1 MDATAEVPRRSF
13 AFGLERAGNV
23 GLARPRLTVVLVI
36 LVSILAGWGLTR
48 LKVDNSLSELFRTD
62 TEEFRRYEEID
73 RRFPSSEYDVLVVV
87 EGKNLLKKEQLEAFR
102 RAIID
107 LQLADGVDGIVSM
120 LSARGKPDATGY
132 AAPIVPDELPEGPA
146 YDAMIATLK
155 GNEIVAGKFLSDD
168 GELALAVLALD
179 RAAVQEQGA
188 KKIIASINDTLS
200 KELAGA
206 GLRSHLT
213 GAPVMQLEIRN
224 AVERDQIVYNG
235 LGLLFGA
242 IIAVIFFK
250 RVSLMLLAAL
260 PPVLAVLWSL
270 GLLGWLGI
278 ELNLFLNVMTPLV
291 MVMGFADSMQM
302 VSAIRIR
309 LREGDTKG
317 EAVRF
322 AVRVVGPACVLAHA
336 TALLSFGAL
345 LFSQSALIRTFGFAG
360 GLAVCISFVAVMLVL
375 PLMGILLIR
384 NEAKLAKD
392 RSPADGLMDSLGRLV
407 GWIVDR
413 VVHRPFLTTLVAL
426 VSFGFLAYGYL
437 QLEPR
442 YRLAD
447 QVPDREQ
454 ALGAT
459 AQIDQK
465 LTGAN
470 PVHVMVEW
478 KTGASL
484 YSAGPMEVIG
494 KAHEVL
500 EKEAGLGNVW
510 SLESLRRWLKEA
522 GDDRPENVQKFVG
535 YLPEHLVRRF
545 IAKEGDSV
553 LVTGRLP
560 DVDSSRILPVVEK
573 IDRALDGVRTQHP
586 DFRISVTGLPAVAA
600 RNSARM
606 ISQLNEALPLCVAF
620 AAVLL
625 AIAFRSVFVG
635 LVSLLPGLYPVV
647 ASGAILWAMGGG
659 LEFASVV
666 ALLVVFGLAID
677 ALIHF
682 FNRLS
687 LEERKEP
694 RADHAIRNARVLVGP
709 AIILTTLVL
718 AFGLGVTVFSDL
730 PSLRM
735 FGFVCGTTLV
745 ASLLADLVFLPGI
758 IMLVRKILAAP
769 GAGLTS
775 PRPVRR
781 AASCPAITLPK
792 TPSAPQRTLPE
803 VYWKEEPGIPRSQ
816 RELRRDRPVILC
828 PRSTLQRH
836 PRGGG
841 DPRHFAT
848 SAR

>member
-1 MDATAEVPRRSF
+1 MDATADPPRRSF
-13 AFGLERAGNV
+13 AFGLERAGFL
-23 GLARPRLTVVLVI
+23 GLDWPRLTVLIILLASVLAAFG
-36 LVSILAGWGLTR
+36 LAR
-48 LKVDNSLSELFRTD
+48 LKVDDSLSELFRTD

-87 EGKNLLKKEQLEAFR
+87 EGKDLLKRPQIEAFR
-102 RAIID
+102 RAIVD
-107 LQLADGVDGIVSM
+107 LQLADGIDGLVSM
-120 LSARGKPDATGY
+120 LSARGKPDESGY
-132 AAPIVPDELPEGPA
+132 APPIVPDELPEGAA
-146 YDAMIATLK
+146 YDEIIAKLK
-155 GNEIVAGKFLSDD
+155 ANEIVAGKFLSND

-179 RAAVQEQGA
+179 RKAVAEQGA
-188 KKIIASINDTLS
+188 KQIIGSINKTLA
-200 KELAGA
+200 KELAPV
-206 GLRSHLT
+206 GLKSHLT

-242 IIAVIFFK
+242 TIAVIFFK

-270 GLLGWLGI
+270 GLLGWLDFK
-278 ELNLFLNVMTPLV
+278 LNLFLNVMTPLV

-309 LREGDTKG
+309 LREGDTKAQ
-317 EAVRF
+317 AVRF
-322 AVRVVGPACVLAHA
+322 AVRIVGPACALAHGV
-336 TALLSFGAL
+336 ALLSFLAL
-345 LFSQSALIRTFGFAG
+345 LISQSALIRTFAIAG
-360 GLAVCISFVAVMLVL
+360 ALAVCISFVAVILVL
-375 PLMGILLIR
+375 PLMGLYIIR
-384 NEAKLAKD
+384 NEGKLARD
-392 RSPADGLMDSLGRLV
+392 RSPADRLMDGLGALV

-413 VVHRPFLTTLVAL
+413 VVHWPFLTTVAA
-426 VSFGFLAYGYL
+426 VASFLYLGQAYL

-459 AQIDQK
+459 ARIDQK

-470 PVHVMVEW
+470 PVHVMIEW
-478 KTGASL
+478 KTGESL
-484 YSAGPMEVIG
+484 YGPGPIAVIA
-494 KAHEVL
+494 KAHDIL

-510 SLESLRRWLKEA
+510 SLESLRRWLKDA
-522 GDDRPENVQKFVG
+522 GDERIETVQRYVKV
-535 YLPEHLVRRF
+535 LPEHLVRRF
-545 IAKEGDSV
+545 IAKEENAV

-560 DVDSSRILPVVEK
+560 DVDSSQILPVVEK
-573 IDRALDGVRTQHP
+573 VDRALDGLRKEHP
-586 DFRISVTGLPAVAA
+586 EFTVSVTGLPAIAA

-606 ISQLNEALPLCVAF
+606 IKQLNEALPLCVAF

-647 ASGAILWAMGGG
+647 VSGAILYWLGGG

-677 ALIHF
+677 SLIHF

-687 LEERKEP
+687 LEERREP
-694 RADHAIRNARVLVGP
+694 RADIAIRNARVLVGP

-730 PSLRM
+730 PSLRI
-735 FGFVCGTTLV
+735 FGFVCGTTLI
-745 ASLLADLVFLPGI
+745 ASLLADLVFLPGL
-758 IMLVRKILAAP
+758 IMLVRK
-769 GAGLTS
+769 
-775 PRPVRR
+775 V
-781 AASCPAITLPK
+781 
-792 TPSAPQRTLPE
+792 
-803 VYWKEEPGIPRSQ
+803 W
-816 RELRRDRPVILC
+816 
-828 PRSTLQRH
+828 RH
-836 PRGGG
+836 RVVG
-841 DPRHFAT
+841 
-848 SAR
+848 

>member
-1 MDATAEVPRRSF
+1 MDAIADVPQRSY
-13 AFGLERAGNV
+13 AFGLERAGLV
-23 GLARPRLTVVLVI
+23 GLAWPRLTILLVLI
-36 LVSILAGWGLTR
+36 LSVLGGLGIAR
-48 LKVDNSLSELFRTD
+48 LKVDDSLSELFRTD

-87 EGKNLLKKEQLEAFR
+87 EGKDLLKREQLEAFR

-107 LQLADGVDGIVSM
+107 LQLADGIDGVVSM
-120 LSARGKPDATGY
+120 LSARGKPDTTGY
-132 AAPIVPDELPEGPA
+132 AAPIVPDEVPEGPA
-146 YDAMIATLK
+146 YDEMIAALK
-155 GNEIVAGKFLSDD
+155 ANDIVAGKFLSED

-179 RAAVQEQGA
+179 RTAVKDQGA
-188 KKIIASINDTLS
+188 KQIIGDINEALR
-200 KELAGA
+200 KELAPT
-206 GLRSHLT
+206 GLKSHLT

-242 IIAVIFFK
+242 TIAVIFFR
-250 RVSLMLLAAL
+250 RVSFMLLAAL

-270 GLLGWLGI
+270 GLLGWLGVR
-278 ELNLFLNVMTPLV
+278 LNLFLNVMTPLV

-309 LREGDTKG
+309 LREGDTKLQ
-317 EAVRF
+317 AVQF
-322 AVRVVGPACVLAHA
+322 AVRVVGPACVLAHG
-336 TALLSFGAL
+336 TALLSFLAL
-345 LFSQSALIRTFGFAG
+345 LISQSALIRTFGMAG
-360 GLAVCISFVAVMLVL
+360 ALSVCISFIAVMLVL
-375 PLMGILLIR
+375 PLMGIYLIR

-392 RSPADGLMDSLGRLV
+392 RSPADGLMDALGSIV
-407 GWIVDR
+407 GWIVDQ
-413 VVHRPFLTTLVAL
+413 VVKRPLLTTLIAL
-426 VSFGFLAYGYL
+426 VSFGFLAHAYL
-437 QLEPR
+437 QLQPR

-459 AQIDQK
+459 ARIDQK

-470 PVHVMVEW
+470 PVHVMIEW
-478 KTGASL
+478 KTGESL
-484 YSAGPMEVIG
+484 YSPRPLEVIA

-522 GDDRPENVQKFVG
+522 GEDNPATVQKYVG

-545 IAKEGDSV
+545 IDKQGDAV

-573 IDRALDGVRTQHP
+573 IDHALDPVRKQFP
-586 DFRISVTGLPAVAA
+586 EFRISVTGLPAIAA

-606 ISQLNEALPLCVAF
+606 IEQLNEALPLCVAF

-635 LVSLLPGLYPVV
+635 FVSLLPGLYPVV
-647 ASGAILWAMGGG
+647 ASGAILWALGGG

-677 ALIHF
+677 SLIHF
-682 FNRLS
+682 FNRLR

-694 RADHAIRNARVLVGP
+694 RPDLAIRNARVLVGP

-745 ASLLADLVFLPGI
+745 ASLLADLVFLPGL
-758 IMLVRKILAAP
+758 IMLIRKIWP
-769 GAGLTS
+769 H
-775 PRPVRR
+775 R
-781 AASCPAITLPK
+781 
-792 TPSAPQRTLPE
+792 
-803 VYWKEEPGIPRSQ
+803 
-816 RELRRDRPVILC
+816 
-828 PRSTLQRH
+828 
-836 PRGGG
+836 
-841 DPRHFAT
+841 AT
-848 SAR
+848 SV

>member
-1 MDATAEVPRRSF
+1 MDATADVPRRSF
-13 AFGLERAGNV
+13 AFGLERAGYL
-23 GLARPRLTVVLVI
+23 GLARPKLTIFLVVIASL
-36 LVSILAGWGLTR
+36 LAGWGMTLLR
-48 LKVDNSLSELFRTD
+48 VDDSLSELFRTD

-87 EGKNLLKKEQLEAFR
+87 EGKDLLKKPQVEAFR
-102 RAIID
+102 RAMID
-107 LQLADGVDGIVSM
+107 LQLTDGVEGIVSM

-132 AAPIVPDELPEGPA
+132 AAPVVPDELPDGPA
-146 YDAMIATLK
+146 YDEIIKLLRS
-155 GNEIVAGKFLSDD
+155 NEIIAGKFLSDD
-168 GELALAVLALD
+168 GELALSVLALD
-179 RAAVQEQGA
+179 REAVKAHGA
-188 KKIIASINDTLS
+188 KKIIGNINDLLS
-200 KELAGA
+200 KELAPV
-206 GLRSHLT
+206 GLKSHLT

-224 AVERDQIVYNG
+224 AVERDQLVYNG

-242 IIAVIFFK
+242 LIAVIFFK

-270 GLLGWLGI
+270 GLLGWLGVK
-278 ELNLFLNVMTPLV
+278 LNLFLNVMTPLV

-309 LREGDTKG
+309 LREGDTKLQ
-317 EAVRF
+317 AIRF
-322 AVRVVGPACVLAHA
+322 AVRVVGPACVLAHG
-336 TALLSFGAL
+336 TALLSFIAL
-345 LFSQSALIRTFGFAG
+345 LFSQSGLIRTFGGAG
-360 GLAVCISFVAVMLVL
+360 ALAVCISFVAVMLVL
-375 PLMGILLIR
+375 PLMGIYLIR
-384 NEAKLAKD
+384 NEAKLARD
-392 RSPADGLMDSLGRLV
+392 RSPADGLMDGLGKLV

-413 VVHRPFLTTLVAL
+413 VVHWPFVTTLIAL
-426 VSFGFLAYGYL
+426 VSFLFLGWGYL

-459 AQIDQK
+459 ARIDQK

-470 PVHVMVEW
+470 PVHVMIEW
-478 KTGASL
+478 KSGAPLFSP
-484 YSAGPMEVIG
+484 GPMAVIA
-494 KAHEVL
+494 KAQVVL

-522 GDDRPENVQKFVG
+522 GDDRPETVQKYVG

-545 IAKEGDSV
+545 IAKEGDAV

-560 DVDSSRILPVVEK
+560 DIDSSRILPVVEK
-573 IDRALDGVRTQHP
+573 IDKALDGVRKEHP
-586 DFRISVTGLPAVAA
+586 DFRISVTGLPAIAA

-606 ISQLNEALPLCVAF
+606 IGQLNEALPLCVAF

-635 LVSLLPGLYPVV
+635 FISLLPGFYPVA
-647 ASGAILWAMGGG
+647 ASGAILWALGGG
-659 LEFASVV
+659 LEFSSVV

-687 LEERKEP
+687 LEERNEP
-694 RADHAIRNARVLVGP
+694 RADIAIRNARVLVGP

-735 FGFVCGTTLV
+735 FGFVCATTLV
-745 ASLLADLVFLPGI
+745 ASLLADLVFLPAL
-758 IMLVRKILAAP
+758 IMLVRKVWPAKV
-769 GAGLTS
+769 GAH
-775 PRPVRR
+775 
-781 AASCPAITLPK
+781 A
-792 TPSAPQRTLPE
+792 
-803 VYWKEEPGIPRSQ
+803 
-816 RELRRDRPVILC
+816 
-828 PRSTLQRH
+828 
-836 PRGGG
+836 
-841 DPRHFAT
+841 
-848 SAR
+848 

>member
-1 MDATAEVPRRSF
+1 MDAIADVPQRSY
-13 AFGLERAGNV
+13 AFGLERAGLV
-23 GLARPRLTVVLVI
+23 GLAWPRLTILLVLI
-36 LVSILAGWGLTR
+36 LSVLGGLGIAR
-48 LKVDNSLSELFRTD
+48 LKVDDSLSELFRTD

-87 EGKNLLKKEQLEAFR
+87 EGKDLLKPEQLEAFR

-120 LSARGKPDATGY
+120 LSARSKPDTTGY
-132 AAPIVPDELPEGPA
+132 AAPIVRDELPKGPA
-146 YDAMIATLK
+146 YDEMIAALK
-155 GNEIVAGKFLSDD
+155 ANDIVAGKFLSDD

-179 RAAVQEQGA
+179 RTAVQAQGA
-188 KKIIASINDTLS
+188 KQIIASINETLR
-200 KELAGA
+200 KELEPA
-206 GLRSHLT
+206 GLKSHLT

-242 IIAVIFFK
+242 TIAVIFFR

-270 GLLGWLGI
+270 GLLGWLGVR
-278 ELNLFLNVMTPLV
+278 LNLFLNVMTPLV

-309 LREGDTKG
+309 LREGDTKLQ
-317 EAVRF
+317 AVQF
-322 AVRVVGPACVLAHA
+322 AVRVVGPACVLAHG
-336 TALLSFGAL
+336 TALLSFAAL
-345 LFSQSALIRTFGFAG
+345 LISQSALIRTFGMAG
-360 GLAVCISFVAVMLVL
+360 ALSVCISFIAVMLVL
-375 PLMGILLIR
+375 PLMGIYLIR

-392 RSPADGLMDSLGRLV
+392 RSPADGLMDSLGSIV
-407 GWIVDR
+407 GWIVDQ
-413 VVHRPFLTTLVAL
+413 VVKRPLLTTLIAL
-426 VSFGFLAYGYL
+426 VSFGFLAHAYL
-437 QLEPR
+437 QLQPR

-459 AQIDQK
+459 ARIDQK

-470 PVHVMVEW
+470 PVHVMIEW
-478 KTGASL
+478 KNGESL
-484 YSAGPMEVIG
+484 YSPRPLEVIA

-522 GDDRPENVQKFVG
+522 GEDNPATVQKYVG

-545 IAKEGDSV
+545 IDKQGDAV

-573 IDRALDGVRTQHP
+573 IDHALDPVRKQFP
-586 DFRISVTGLPAVAA
+586 EFRISVTGLPAIAA

-606 ISQLNEALPLCVAF
+606 IQQLNEALPLCVAF
-620 AAVLL
+620 AAILL

-635 LVSLLPGLYPVV
+635 FVSLLPGLYPVV

-677 ALIHF
+677 SLIHF
-682 FNRLS
+682 FNRLR

-694 RADHAIRNARVLVGP
+694 RPDLAIRNACVLVGP

-745 ASLLADLVFLPGI
+745 ASLLADLVFLPGL
-758 IMLVRKILAAP
+758 IMLIRKIWP
-769 GAGLTS
+769 H
-775 PRPVRR
+775 R
-781 AASCPAITLPK
+781 
-792 TPSAPQRTLPE
+792 
-803 VYWKEEPGIPRSQ
+803 
-816 RELRRDRPVILC
+816 
-828 PRSTLQRH
+828 
-836 PRGGG
+836 
-841 DPRHFAT
+841 AT
-848 SAR
+848 SV